1 MKNSQTNHISFYYN
15 SNLRSSTPTDE
26 SIIAAKDIL
35 YALSSVSTKDI
46 ICELSK
52 KTETEV
58 FSASTIPQFSSLDD
72 CFESVN
78 KLIRSGLDG
87 VSFARMGYFLR
98 TNHRKKGA
106 DCKYGENHSKC
117 AGLMGLCRIQNGV
130 WRNPY
135 SYAYESLDDATKI
148 IIRPKLCLGIGL
160 IRGFF
165 VNGQSEQYIQSAM
178 SCLSESTQLRRK
190 SNIKTLIETVKQD
203 LV

>member
-1 MKNSQTNHISFYYN
+1 MKISQTNPISFYTN
-15 SNLRSSTPTDE
+15 SDLRTSTPTDE
-26 SIIAAKDIL
+26 SIVAAKDIL
-35 YALSSVSTKDI
+35 CALSSVSTKDI

-52 KTETEV
+52 ILKTEAFT
-58 FSASTIPQFSSLDD
+58 SSMIPQFSSLDD

-98 TNHRKKGA
+98 TNQRKKGA

-130 WRNPY
+130 WRNSY
-135 SYAYESLDDATKI
+135 SYAYESLDDVTKI
-148 IIRPKLCLGIGL
+148 GIRPKLCLGIGL

-203 LV
+203 FV